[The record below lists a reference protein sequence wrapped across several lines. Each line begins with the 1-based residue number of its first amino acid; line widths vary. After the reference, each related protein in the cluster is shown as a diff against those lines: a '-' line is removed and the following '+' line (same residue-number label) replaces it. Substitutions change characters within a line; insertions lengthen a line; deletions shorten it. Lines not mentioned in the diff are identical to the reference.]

1 MSRRALDRVEAALF
15 DANMSEPDSKIADA
29 IAQLRQTAIETSQE
43 ARQEFNEKFN
53 KLRGALSLTVKEN
66 NDCYKV

>member
-1 MSRRALDRVEAALF
+1 MSK
-15 DANMSEPDSKIADA
+15 PDSKIADA

-43 ARQEFNEKFN
+43 AQQEFNEKFN